1 MTVTTRS
8 VAKRNYF
15 NEQIK
20 ILNDYEYR
28 PLDGNSN
35 LSNDEGYQ
43 QVFFEPLFTY
53 DFSEWPKTCWLEP
66 KFQTT
71 DFQMLIDTLQLSRIM
86 SYTYRLENE
95 SKKVNIMFRTKHQK
109 AGDTLYTEFGVY
121 AHPLPDDYAFDFKPF
136 EADIVRLC
144 NQDAAETYELFRYKM
159 VGITRVVISQSTCT
173 KNCV

>member
-1 MTVTTRS
+1 MPVTTRS
-8 VAKRNYF
+8 VAKRNYLF
-15 NEQIK
+15 EQIK

-35 LSNDEGYQ
+35 LNNDEGYQ

-53 DFSEWPKTCWLEP
+53 NFSEWPKTCWLEP

-71 DFQMLIDTLQLSRIM
+71 DFEMLIRTLQLSRIM

-109 AGDTLYTEFGVY
+109 GDDTLYTEFGVY
-121 AHPLPDDYAFDFKPF
+121 AHPLPNDYAFDFKTF
-136 EADIVRLC
+136 EDNIIQLC
-144 NQDAAETYELFRYKM
+144 NQAVTEMYKLTKYKM
-159 VGITRVVISQSTCT
+159 VGVVRVYIIQSP
-173 KNCV
+173 